1 MATTTVTLYQ
11 FKRAL
16 AAQGL
21 ITSFSQAISAE
32 VSDPVNIAW
41 WTADTVT
48 VSDVLYS
55 AVQST
60 FSYSAAQMQALMDLA
75 ATYTTVSAPTTSG
88 TLAAMKARIADEL
101 ARTDLGSNISL
112 AISDAITFYQRK
124 RFYFNETG
132 PNGSIFY
139 TVANQTTYTASD
151 DADIPYMFDLDDV
164 FITVGVNNYTVQRI
178 DPTQW
183 RILQIPTFKGQP
195 YQYMFLNQTISF
207 APTPDQAY
215 QMQLVGHYK
224 LAAPA
229 SDTEAS
235 NHWMTDAERLI
246 RSCAKRLLCQEVILD
261 ADAAAAA
268 KAAEDEAFDDLKSVT
283 STMVRTGSIRPMAL

>member
-75 ATYTTVSAPTTSG
+75 ATYTTVSAPTTTG

-101 ARTDLGSNISL
+101 ARSDIGANISN
-112 AISDAITFYQRK
+112 AINDAITFYQRK

-132 PNGSIFY
+132 PNGSTFN
-139 TVANQTTYTASD
+139 TVAGQTTYSVSD
-151 DADIPYMFDLDDV
+151 DPDIPYMYDVDDL
-164 FITVGVNNYTVQRI
+164 FITVANNNYTVKRI
-178 DPTQW
+178 DPSQW
-183 RILQIPTFKGQP
+183 RILQIPTFRGQP
-195 YQYMFLNQTISF
+195 YQYMFLNQAISF
-207 APTPDQAY
+207 LPIPDRAY
-215 QMQLVGHYK
+215 QMQIVGHYK

-229 SDTEAS
+229 SDTEAD

-246 RSCAKRLLCQEVILD
+246 RSCAKRLLYQEVILD
-261 ADAAAAA
+261 ADGAAASQ
-268 KAAEDEAFDDLKSVT
+268 AAESESLDDLKSVT
-283 STMVRTGSIRPMAL
+283 ATMVRTGFIRPMAL